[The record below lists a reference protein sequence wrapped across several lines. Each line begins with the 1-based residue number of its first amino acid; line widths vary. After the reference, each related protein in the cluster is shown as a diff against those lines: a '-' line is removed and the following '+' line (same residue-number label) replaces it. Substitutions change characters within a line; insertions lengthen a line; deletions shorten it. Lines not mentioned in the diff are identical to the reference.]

1 MAAAP
6 LTHLRHYRPLQD
18 LHDAEGDPPRCVLLE
33 QYITS
38 SVAVGSPG
46 KAAEFHDLG
55 FGDE

>member
-1 MAAAP
+1 MFF
-6 LTHLRHYRPLQD
+6 
-18 LHDAEGDPPRCVLLE
+18 LE

-46 KAAEFHDLG
+46 KAAEFHDLKS